1 VLFVSKDQGLIAE
14 AAAWPDGK
22 ALTSSTAT
30 PWTDD
35 YSDVMSALVR
45 KMKE

>member
-1 VLFVSKDQGLIAE
+1 LIAE
-14 AAAWPDGK
+14 AKAWPDAKPLAAGN
-22 ALTSSTAT
+22 ASA
-30 PWTDD
+30 WTDD